1 MRIGSR
7 QSSGFLSWTIEK
19 RLDAP
24 RRLQFAIPAFSIV
37 AALATGAA
45 FLALMG
51 VSPFEAY
58 SAMFRAAWMN
68 PPGPPFSA

>member
-7 QSSGFLSWTIEK
+7 PSSGLLSWTIEK
-19 RLDAP
+19 RIDAP
-24 RRLQFAIPAFSIV
+24 GWLQFVIPAFSIV

-51 VSPFEAY
+51 VSPFEA
-58 SAMFRAAWMN
+58 
-68 PPGPPFSA
+68 